1 MFFIARAQ
9 PPMLPPWLG
18 ATSTIRILSRAI
30 GTPVSLQILKA
41 GGSEYNAALP
51 PHFNNPGKSVH
62 PLLNTA
68 IKAARRAGKIIMRYA
83 SQLDRLT
90 VESKGRN
97 DFVSQ
102 VDREAEAEIIDVIRR
117 AYPHHAVLA
126 EETGRQGE
134 SDYLWIVDPLDGT
147 TNYLHGYPQYAVS
160 IGIYHQGKP
169 YQAVVFDP
177 LKNDLYTASRGAGAQ
192 LNDRRMRV
200 SGVSHFDK
208 ALLATGFPFREM
220 RHLEVFI
227 DTFRAILPQVSGV
240 RRAGSAALD
249 LAHVAC
255 GKLDGFWEFGL
266 SAWDIAAGSLLVQE
280 AGGLVSDFCGR
291 PLQLESGQV
300 LVGTPRVHAELLAV
314 IRPHI
319 PPDWCR

>member
-1 MFFIARAQ
+1 M
-9 PPMLPPWLG
+9 
-18 ATSTIRILSRAI
+18 
-30 GTPVSLQILKA
+30 
-41 GGSEYNAALP
+41 
-51 PHFNNPGKSVH
+51 H

-68 IKAARRAGKIIMRYA
+68 IKAARRAGKVIQRYA

-90 VESKGRN
+90 IESKGRN

-117 AYPHHAVLA
+117 AYPDHAIQA
-126 EETGRQGE
+126 EETGRHGE
-134 SDYLWIVDPLDGT
+134 GDYQWIVDPLDGT

-160 IGIYHQGKP
+160 IGVYHQNRP

-177 LKNDLYTASRGAGAQ
+177 LKNELYTASRGAGAQ

-200 SGVSHFDK
+200 SGLSRLDN

-220 RHLEVFI
+220 SHLEVFI
-227 DTFRAILPQVSGV
+227 NTFRAILPLVSGV
-240 RRAGSAALD
+240 RRAGSASLD

-255 GKLDGFWEFGL
+255 GRLDGFWEFGL
-266 SAWDIAAGSLLVQE
+266 SPWDMAAGCLLVLE
-280 AGGLVSDFCGR
+280 AGGLVSDFCGGQS
-291 PLQLESGQV
+291 QLESGHV
-300 LVGTPRVHAELLAV
+300 VAGTPRIHAELLTQ

-319 PPDWCR
+319 PADWCR

>member
-1 MFFIARAQ
+1 M
-9 PPMLPPWLG
+9 
-18 ATSTIRILSRAI
+18 
-30 GTPVSLQILKA
+30 
-41 GGSEYNAALP
+41 
-51 PHFNNPGKSVH
+51 H

-68 IKAARRAGKIIMRYA
+68 VKAARRAGKVIMRYA

-117 AYPHHAVLA
+117 AYPDHAILA
-126 EETGRQGE
+126 EETGRQGKGE
-134 SDYLWIVDPLDGT
+134 YLWVIDPLDGT

-160 IGIYHQGKP
+160 IGLYHQDRP
-169 YQAVVFDP
+169 HQAVVFDP

-200 SGVSHFDK
+200 SGVTHFGN
-208 ALLATGFPFREM
+208 ALLGTGFPFRDM
-220 RHLEVFI
+220 DHLDVFI
-227 DTFRAILPQVSGV
+227 NTFRAILPQVSGV
-240 RRAGSAALD
+240 RRAGSASLD

-266 SAWDIAAGSLLVQE
+266 SPWDMAAGALLVEE
-280 AGGLVSDFCGR
+280 AGGLVGDLCGGALR
-291 PLQLESGQV
+291 LEHGHIV
-300 LVGTPRVHAELLAV
+300 VGTPKIYGELIKQLE
-314 IRPHI
+314 PHI
-319 PPDWCR
+319 PAGWCRNR